1 MPIFSFFLPTRN
13 CRFFEMTLRN
23 FTVCLLCLLS
33 TGLIYSQSAV
43 ENNSSSSL
51 ENLIGTAIP
60 RPNTVVIKR
69 AEVFP
74 QSWLGE
80 YAGTLIISKAQ
91 GVVQEVPMRL
101 IIKPTDSANI
111 VTWNIIYGADS
122 LKGLRGYV
130 LRTVDSK
137 KGLYIL
143 DEKNSIAIE
152 SYLIGNKL
160 FNNYAVEGNALLTTT
175 EKLGDSLVFEI
186 IFGKEAPVSTTGGE
200 KVKEENIPLVKSFP
214 VLLNQKAVLKKL

>member
-1 MPIFSFFLPTRN
+1 
-13 CRFFEMTLRN
+13 MTLRN
-23 FTVCLLCLLS
+23 YTLCLLCFLY

-43 ENNSSSSL
+43 ENTKSSSL
-51 ENLIGTAIP
+51 ENLLGTEIP

-69 AEVFP
+69 AETFP

-80 YAGTLIISKAQ
+80 YAGTLVISKAQ
-91 GVVQEVPMRL
+91 GIIQEIPMRL
-101 IIKPTDSANI
+101 NIKPTDSANT
-111 VTWNIIYGADS
+111 VTWNIIYGPDS

-160 FNNYAVEGNALLTTT
+160 FNNYAVEGNALITTT
-175 EKLGDSLVFEI
+175 EKVGDSLIFEI
-186 IFGKEAPVSTTGGE
+186 IFGKETPVSTTGGE

-214 VLLNQKAVLKKL
+214 VLLNQKAILKKL

>member
-1 MPIFSFFLPTRN
+1 
-13 CRFFEMTLRN
+13 MTLRHY
-23 FTVCLLCLLS
+23 TLCLLCLLY
-33 TGLIYSQSAV
+33 TCLIYSQSAI
-43 ENNSSSSL
+43 ENTKSSSIESIL
-51 ENLIGTAIP
+51 GTEIP

-80 YAGTLIISKAQ
+80 YAGTLVISKAQ
-91 GVVQEVPMRL
+91 GVIQEIPMRL
-101 IIKPTDSANI
+101 NIKPTDSANT
-111 VTWNIIYGADS
+111 VTWNIIYGLDS

-160 FNNYAVEGNALLTTT
+160 FNNYSVEGNALLTTT
-175 EKLGDSLVFEI
+175 EKVGDSLIFEI
-186 IFGKEAPVSTTGGE
+186 IFGKETPVSTTGGE
-200 KVKEENIPLVKSFP
+200 KVKEENIPLVKSYP
-214 VLLNQKAVLKKL
+214 VLLNQKAILKKL

>member
-1 MPIFSFFLPTRN
+1 
-13 CRFFEMTLRN
+13 MTLRHY
-23 FTVCLLCLLS
+23 TLCLLCLLHS
-33 TGLIYSQSAV
+33 CLIYSQSAI
-43 ENNSSSSL
+43 ENTKSSSIESIL
-51 ENLIGTAIP
+51 GTEIP

-80 YAGTLIISKAQ
+80 YAGTLVISKAQ
-91 GVVQEVPMRL
+91 GVIQEIPMRL
-101 IIKPTDSANI
+101 NIKPTDSANT
-111 VTWNIIYGADS
+111 VTWNIIYGLDS

-175 EKLGDSLVFEI
+175 EKVGDSLIFEI
-186 IFGKEAPVSTTGGE
+186 IFGKETPVSTTGGE
-200 KVKEENIPLVKSFP
+200 KVKEENIPLVKSYP
-214 VLLNQKAVLKKL
+214 VLLNQKAILKKL